1 MVYKNN
7 GDCGYEIGI
16 FNKNQ
21 FNMNDYHEI
30 NEFIKEININID
42 EFARIF
48 HQITTISKIDDLTKQ
63 NLCLIASKLN
73 ELINKTS
80 KKIMKF
86 KETIENVN
94 SQQENAHSN
103 SFPIKKSQYYAILT
117 SLYNLLTQHHGN
129 QNKFKDWCK
138 LKIQQQFQATGTP
151 LTNDELE
158 MVIERDV
165 ETLSNLGVM
174 KDFLKDVDLD
184 DFYCD
189 IYIQLHGQ
197 VIGQYENE
205 LESTNQSTLLLT
217 KSITQNGLNDFLNS
231 NKTNQSHEDIDK
243 NLRSYQSKARKKAY
257 TINGI
262 ILFILILSIL
272 FVFYLVLM
280 LAS

>member
-7 GDCGYEIGI
+7 GDCGYEIRI
-16 FNKNQ
+16 FNTNH

-48 HQITTISKIDDLTKQ
+48 HQITTASKIDDLTKQ
-63 NLCLIASKLN
+63 NLYLITSKLN
-73 ELINKTS
+73 ELINKMS
-80 KKIMKF
+80 KKLMKL
-86 KETIENVN
+86 KETAENVN
-94 SQQENAHSN
+94 SQQENGDSN
-103 SFPIKKSQYYAILT
+103 SFPIKKSQYYAILA
-117 SLYNLLTQHHGN
+117 SLCNLLTKHHES
-129 QNKFKDWCK
+129 QDKLKDWCK
-138 LKIQQQFQATGTP
+138 LKIQQQFKATGTP

-174 KDFLKDVDLD
+174 KDFLKDVELD

-189 IYIQLHGQ
+189 IYIQLHGR
-197 VIGQYENE
+197 VIDQYENQ
-205 LESTNQSTLLLT
+205 LDSTNQSTMLLT
-217 KSITQNGLNDFLNS
+217 KSVTQNGLNNFLNL
-231 NKTNQSHEDIDK
+231 NKTNQSHFDIDET
-243 NLRSYQSKARKKAY
+243 LCSYQSKARKKAY

-262 ILFILILSIL
+262 IFSILILSIL